1 MNTMAGQTTGFE
13 LMEPA
18 SPEALMPDSGLWFWL
33 VLAAMVVLVVLVI
46 MIYLR
51 HGKSSV
57 AADPERMRHAAF
69 AEATAALANI
79 RTADVRDAAVQSSL
93 ILRRYVLAVTG
104 DPALYETHEEFVLRH
119 DALQALAAEARAAAE
134 AGFTRM
140 AAMKYA
146 PEMPAAVAEDVI
158 AEARV
163 LLETLHHGFVA

>member
-1 MNTMAGQTTGFE
+1 MNTMAGQTTGLE
-13 LMEPA
+13 LMEAA
-18 SPEALMPDSGLWFWL
+18 SPEALMPDSGLWLWL

-51 HGKSSV
+51 NRKPAT
-57 AADPERMRHAAF
+57 AADRERIRHAAL

-93 ILRRYVLAVTG
+93 ILRRYVLAVAG
-104 DPALYETHEEFVLRH
+104 DPALYETHEEFVLRP
-119 DALQALAAEARAAAE
+119 DALHALTAEARAAAE

-140 AAMKYA
+140 AALKYA
-146 PEMPAAVAEDVI
+146 PEMPAAVAADVI
-158 AEARV
+158 ADARV